1 MVDNISNS
9 ILISLDLNKLYKIFL
24 MNLHEY
30 QAKKILASSKIK
42 VPAGSVVTSSEEANS
57 FVKANKGS
65 TFAIKAQIHAGG
77 RGLSG
82 GVKIISSA
90 EEACAFVSKF
100 LGKNLITY
108 QNEPHGQP
116 VNNILI
122 EETISISRELYFSIV
137 IDRQSEAITIIC
149 SSAGGMEIEEISKN
163 NPELIFTVS
172 SEINKPQNSNDIK
185 EIIKFLNI
193 NDEVAPQFK
202 ELIFLSYN
210 LFIDNDLSLL
220 EINPLVISNDNE
232 LIALDCKMSI
242 DDNALFKHTE
252 SKDLHD
258 WTQSDSKEKEAH
270 YAGLNY
276 IALDGSIGC
285 MVNGAGLAMATMD
298 LIKLSG
304 GSPANFLDV
313 GGGATSETV
322 SKALKILISDNNVK
336 VVLVNIFGGI
346 MRCDIIADG
355 IVNAVQEVGIKIPI
369 VVRLEGTNV
378 ELGKETLN
386 NSKLNIISADSLTDA
401 ANKAV
406 EIANGK

>member
-1 MVDNISNS
+1 
-9 ILISLDLNKLYKIFL
+9 

-30 QAKKILASSKIK
+30 QAKKILASSKIRVPNGK
-42 VPAGSVVTSSEEANS
+42 VVKSPTEADS
-57 FVKANKGS
+57 YVSAHKGN

-90 EEACAFVSKF
+90 KEASNFTNKF
-100 LGKNLITY
+100 LGTNLVTY
-108 QNEPHGQP
+108 QNEPYGQP
-116 VNNILI
+116 VNSILI
-122 EETISISRELYFSIV
+122 EETVSINQELYFSII
-137 IDRQSEAITIIC
+137 IDRQTEAVTIIC
-149 SSAGGMEIEEISKN
+149 STAGGMEIEEISIK

-172 SEINKPQNSNDIK
+172 CEINKPLNSKKVKEVISSLSLNDK
-185 EIIKFLNI
+185 
-193 NDEVAPQFK
+193 VAIQFN
-202 ELIFLSYN
+202 ELLCFSYK

-220 EINPLVISNDNE
+220 EINPLVITDNNE
-232 LIALDCKMSI
+232 LIALDCKMSV

-252 SKDLHD
+252 IKGLHD
-258 WTQSDSKEKEAH
+258 WSQLDSKEKEAH

-322 SKALKILISDNNVK
+322 SKALKILISDNNVR

-346 MRCDIIADG
+346 MRCDIIANG
-355 IVNAVQEVGIKIPI
+355 IINAVIDVGIKIPI

-386 NSKLNIISADSLTDA
+386 DSKLNIISADSLTDA

>member
-1 MVDNISNS
+1 
-9 ILISLDLNKLYKIFL
+9 

-42 VPAGSVVTSSEEANS
+42 VPAGRVVTSSQEANS

-65 TFAIKAQIHAGG
+65 NFAIKAQIHAGG

-90 EEACAFVSKF
+90 DEASAFADKF
-100 LGKNLITY
+100 LGTNLVTY
-108 QNEPHGQP
+108 QNEPHGQT
-116 VNNILI
+116 VNSILI
-122 EETISISRELYFSIV
+122 EETVSISQELYFSIL
-137 IDRQSEAITIIC
+137 IDRETEAVTIIC

-163 NPELIFTVS
+163 KPELIFTEAC
-172 SEINKPQNSNDIK
+172 EINKPLSLKKIK
-185 EIIKFLNI
+185 KITGSLNL
-193 NDEVAPQFK
+193 NDEVAPQFND
-202 ELIFLSYN
+202 LLFLSYK
-210 LFIDNDLSLL
+210 LFADNDLSLL
-220 EINPLVISNDNE
+220 EINPLVVTNDNE
-232 LIALDCKMSI
+232 LIALDCKMSV

-252 SKDLHD
+252 IKELHD
-258 WTQSDSKEKEAH
+258 WTQFDSKEKEAH

-322 SKALKILISDNNVK
+322 SKALKILISDNNVR

-355 IVNAVQEVGIKIPI
+355 IINAVQEVGIKIPI

-378 ELGKETLN
+378 ELGKEILN

>member
-1 MVDNISNS
+1 
-9 ILISLDLNKLYKIFL
+9 

-42 VPAGSVVTSSEEANS
+42 VPAGRVVTTSQEADS
-57 FVKANKGS
+57 FVKSNKGN
-65 TFAIKAQIHAGG
+65 TFVIKAQIHAGG
-77 RGLSG
+77 RGASG

-90 EEACAFVSKF
+90 QEASAFADKI
-100 LGKNLITY
+100 LGEKLITY
-108 QNEPHGQP
+108 QNEPHGQT
-116 VNNILI
+116 VNSILI
-122 EETISISRELYFSIV
+122 EETISIRQELYFSIV
-137 IDRQSEAITIIC
+137 IDRQTEAVTIIY
-149 SSAGGMEIEEISKN
+149 SSAGGIEIEEISKN
-163 NPELIFTVS
+163 NPELIFTATC
-172 SEINKPQNSNDIK
+172 EINKPLNSKKII
-185 EIIKFLNI
+185 EITNTLNL
-193 NDEVAPQFK
+193 NDEVALQFND
-202 ELIFLSYN
+202 LLFLSYK
-210 LFIDNDLSLL
+210 LFADNDLSLL
-220 EINPLVISNDNE
+220 EINPLVITNDNE
-232 LIALDCKMSI
+232 LIALDCKMSV

-252 SKDLHD
+252 IKELYD

-298 LIKLSG
+298 LIKLTG

-355 IVNAVQEVGIKIPI
+355 IINAVKEVGIKIPI

>member
-1 MVDNISNS
+1 
-9 ILISLDLNKLYKIFL
+9 

-30 QAKKILASSKIK
+30 QAKKILASTKIK
-42 VPAGSVVTSSEEANS
+42 VPAGIVVTSSQEANS
-57 FVKANKGS
+57 FLKANKGS

-82 GVKIISSA
+82 GVKIISSS
-90 EEACAFVSKF
+90 EEASDFAGKF
-100 LGKNLITY
+100 LGSNLITY

-116 VNNILI
+116 VNSILI
-122 EETISISRELYFSIV
+122 EETISINQELYFSIF
-137 IDRQSEAITIIC
+137 IDRQSEAVTIIC
-149 SSAGGMEIEEISKN
+149 SSAGGMEIEEISKK
-163 NPELIFTVS
+163 NPELIFATTC
-172 SEINKPQNSNDIK
+172 EINKPLNSKKIK
-185 EIIKFLNI
+185 KIINFLNLT
-193 NDEVAPQFK
+193 DEVTPQFND
-202 ELIFLSYN
+202 LLFFSYK
-210 LFIDNDLSLL
+210 LFTDNDLSLL
-220 EINPLVISNDNE
+220 EINPLVITNDND
-232 LIALDCKMSI
+232 LIALDCKMSV
-242 DDNALFKHTE
+242 DDNALFKHTNIKE
-252 SKDLHD
+252 LHD
-258 WTQSDSKEKEAH
+258 WSQSDSKEKEAY

-298 LIKLSG
+298 LIKLTG

-355 IVNAVQEVGIKIPI
+355 IINAVQEVGIKIPI

-378 ELGKETLN
+378 ELGKEALN

>member
-1 MVDNISNS
+1 
-9 ILISLDLNKLYKIFL
+9 

-42 VPAGSVVTSSEEANS
+42 VPAGRVVTSSQEANS

-65 TFAIKAQIHAGG
+65 KFAIKAQIHAGG

-90 EEACAFVSKF
+90 EEASAFAGKF
-100 LGKNLITY
+100 LGTKLITY

-116 VNNILI
+116 VNSILI
-122 EETISISRELYFSIV
+122 EETISIRQELYFSIL
-137 IDRQSEAITIIC
+137 IDRQTEAVTIIC
-149 SSAGGMEIEEISKN
+149 SSAGGMEIEEISKD
-163 NPELIFTVS
+163 NPELIFTATC
-172 SEINKPQNSNDIK
+172 EINKPLDSK
-185 EIIKFLNI
+185 KTKGIISSLNL
-193 NDEVAPQFK
+193 NDEVASQFND
-202 ELIFLSYN
+202 LLFFSYK
-210 LFIDNDLSLL
+210 LFSDNDLSLL
-220 EINPLVISNDNE
+220 EINPLVITNDNK
-232 LIALDCKMSI
+232 LIALDCKMSV

-252 SKDLHD
+252 IKELHD

-276 IALDGSIGC
+276 IALNGSIGC

-355 IVNAVQEVGIKIPI
+355 IINAVKEVGIKIPI

-378 ELGKETLN
+378 ELGKKTLN
-386 NSKLNIISADSLTDA
+386 NSKLNIISADGLTDA

>member
-1 MVDNISNS
+1 
-9 ILISLDLNKLYKIFL
+9 

-42 VPAGSVVTSSEEANS
+42 VPAGRVVTTSQEADS
-57 FVKANKGS
+57 FVKSNKGN
-65 TFAIKAQIHAGG
+65 TFVIKAQIHAGG
-77 RGLSG
+77 RGASG

-90 EEACAFVSKF
+90 QEASAFADKI
-100 LGKNLITY
+100 LGEKLITY
-108 QNEPHGQP
+108 QNEPHGQT
-116 VNNILI
+116 VNSILI
-122 EETISISRELYFSIV
+122 EETISIRQELYFSIV
-137 IDRQSEAITIIC
+137 IDRQTEAVTIIY
-149 SSAGGMEIEEISKN
+149 SSAGGIEIEEISKN
-163 NPELIFTVS
+163 NPELIFTATC
-172 SEINKPQNSNDIK
+172 EINKPLNSKKII
-185 EIIKFLNI
+185 EITNTLNL
-193 NDEVAPQFK
+193 NDEVALQFND
-202 ELIFLSYN
+202 LLFLSYK
-210 LFIDNDLSLL
+210 LFADNDLSLL
-220 EINPLVISNDNE
+220 EINPLVITNDNE
-232 LIALDCKMSI
+232 LIALDCKMSV

-252 SKDLHD
+252 IKKLHD
-258 WTQSDSKEKEAH
+258 WTQSDSKEKEAY

-355 IVNAVQEVGIKIPI
+355 IINAVKEVGIKILI

-378 ELGKETLN
+378 ELGKEALK
-386 NSKLNIISADSLTDA
+386 NSKLNIISADTLTDA

-406 EIANGK
+406 EITNGK

>member
-1 MVDNISNS
+1 
-9 ILISLDLNKLYKIFL
+9 

-30 QAKKILASSKIK
+30 QAKKILATSKIK
-42 VPAGSVVTSSEEANS
+42 VPAGSVVTSSQEANS
-57 FVKANKGS
+57 FIKANKGS

-82 GVKIISSA
+82 GVKIISST
-90 EEACAFVSKF
+90 EEANAFVSKF

-116 VNNILI
+116 VNKILI
-122 EETISISRELYFSIV
+122 EETISIIQELYFSFV
-137 IDRQSEAITIIC
+137 IDRQSEAIIIIC

-163 NPELIFTVS
+163 NPELIFTARC
-172 SEINKPQNSNDIK
+172 EIHKPPNSNKIK
-185 EIIKFLNI
+185 EIIKFLNL
-193 NDEVAPQFK
+193 NDEVASQFN
-202 ELIFLSYN
+202 ELLLLSYN

-220 EINPLVISNDNE
+220 EINPLVISNNNE

-242 DDNALFKHTE
+242 DDNALFKHNE
-252 SKDLHD
+252 IKELLD

-313 GGGATSETV
+313 GGGATSATV
-322 SKALKILISDNNVK
+322 NKALKILISDNNVK

-355 IVNAVQEVGIKIPI
+355 IVSAVQEVGIKIPI

-386 NSKLNIISADSLTDA
+386 NSKLNIISAESLTDA